1 MEYDKDKVDEMILAL
16 LYLTSSRDQ
25 YAIRAWKGLDV
36 NILDRLHAKGYVG
49 DPRGKGPTIDLTDAG
64 AALSKELF
72 IKILAFKDNM
82 EEIDISHLR
91 SAIALAWQARQHGN
105 HPFGAVLVDEHNRV
119 VLEAENTVDTG
130 RDVTGHA
137 ETNLVRLAAGQF
149 SPEELRRFSLYTSTE
164 PCGMCAGAIHWSQIG
179 RVVYALSETDLYDMV
194 GPSPEHLLL
203 PCRKSLPTASARS
216 RYSARRLNWKRKPGR
231 CMKDSGSYHNQEEQT

>member
-72 IKILAFKDNM
+72 IKN
-82 EEIDISHLR
+82 
-91 SAIALAWQARQHGN
+91 
-105 HPFGAVLVDEHNRV
+105 FGVQ
-119 VLEAENTVDTG
+119 G
-130 RDVTGHA
+130 
-137 ETNLVRLAAGQF
+137 
-149 SPEELRRFSLYTSTE
+149 
-164 PCGMCAGAIHWSQIG
+164 
-179 RVVYALSETDLYDMV
+179 
-194 GPSPEHLLL
+194 
-203 PCRKSLPTASARS
+203 
-216 RYSARRLNWKRKPGR
+216 
-231 CMKDSGSYHNQEEQT
+231 